1 MLDFYSTDLQLPNSF
16 QFKKGDKTK
25 NMRNMNDK
33 TALGLDTGIGVLI
46 CYFGNFACGLP
57 LGLIYSIL
65 VIVQDKTNKVARFH
79 AFQSLFIMLAGIVI
93 GIPLY
98 IILFVGIFVDA
109 AIGLP
114 LVTGI
119 TSLAFLACAIGMI
132 YFIIMAAIKGYG
144 GAIYKIPVI
153 GNFADKSS
161 N

>member
-1 MLDFYSTDLQLPNSF
+1 MQ
-16 QFKKGDKTK
+16 
-25 NMRNMNDK
+25 NMSGGK

-46 CYFGNFACGLP
+46 CYFGNLACGLP

-79 AFQSLFIMLAGIVI
+79 AFQALFLMLASLVI
-93 GIPLY
+93 FIPLY
-98 IILFVGIFVDA
+98 IIFFVGVFVDA

-114 LVTGI
+114 LISGLMG
-119 TSLAFLACAIGMI
+119 LAFLVVIIAMI
-132 YFIIMAAIKGYG
+132 YFIITAAIKGYG

-153 GNFADKSS
+153 GNFADKYS